1 MHTRLR
7 PGCPGTACW
16 RISRSDLAGPT
27 GTQTIRALR
36 GAATFMLVGVHGGA
50 RTDACDF
57 DGEQLGADIGQTPGH
72 NAIESRFTGRE
83 RTLY

>member
-1 MHTRLR
+1 M
-7 PGCPGTACW
+7 
-16 RISRSDLAGPT
+16 
-27 GTQTIRALR
+27 IRALR

-57 DGEQLGADIGQTPGH
+57 DGEQLGADIGQTAGH

>member
-16 RISRSDLAGPT
+16 RISRSDLAGRT
-27 GTQTIRALR
+27 GTQMIRALR

-57 DGEQLGADIGQTPGH
+57 DGEQLGADIGQTAGH